1 MYNWNQFRNFPK
13 FKDMSAQEQARQ
25 YFLYQSNIMMEQSA
39 AAIAPAAAA
48 AAAAAGAGAGGGGG
62 GGTLPKENFGQY
74 RTLKAIYFDTMGGDN
89 APTSEELLGYDAEQE
104 DDKQSNYRGARDS
117 YNYNIQG
124 YLLRQ
129 YEQPSNGDTKP
140 EPTYHSDYGTY
151 STGPIFYKGALK
163 AINQT
168 WWASTLEVD
177 RDGDLT
183 PQPGSDLDRVYETW
197 STPENLFIYW
207 TNPQSGLSASS
218 IWPGVSEI
226 KVLPAV
232 ASSGDLP
239 LTGNPGEIIGL
250 SASSVTTWYAWDP
263 IEEEFS
269 ESVFNNYIGAF
280 WSYRNAKR
288 DANIKAQNE
297 ILFAISPFL
306 WAANYV
312 PSYWVRKELYD
323 SQPGNYPG

>member
-13 FKDMSAQEQARQ
+13 FKDMSAQEQTRQ

-48 AAAAAGAGAGGGGG
+48 AAAAGAGAGGGG

-74 RTLKAIYFDTMGGDN
+74 RTLMAIYFDTMGGDN
-89 APTSEELLGYDAEQE
+89 APTSGELLGYAAEEE
-104 DDKQSNYRGARDS
+104 DDKQTIYRGDRDAYLKDMNEYQLAQYNQPGNS
-117 YNYNIQG
+117 YV
-124 YLLRQ
+124 
-129 YEQPSNGDTKP
+129 KP

-151 STGPIFYKGALK
+151 STGSVYFKGALK
-163 AINQT
+163 RINQT

-177 RDGDLT
+177 WEGGLT
-183 PQPGSDLDRVYETW
+183 PQPGSILDQTYERW

-207 TNPQSGLSASS
+207 TNPESGLSASS

-239 LTGNPGEIIGL
+239 LTGNPGERIAL
-250 SASSVTTWYAWDP
+250 SDGSSMYAWDP

-269 ESVFNNYIGAF
+269 ESVYTNYIMPF
-280 WSYRNAKR
+280 WSHRNAKR
-288 DANIKAQNE
+288 EANLKAQNE
-297 ILFAISPFL
+297 LTLAISPFL
-306 WAANYV
+306 WAANYI

>member
-48 AAAAAGAGAGGGGG
+48 AAGAGAGGGGG
-62 GGTLPKENFGQY
+62 KITAKEDFGQY
-74 RTLKAIYFDTMGGDN
+74 RTSKAIYFDTMGGDN
-89 APTSEELLGYDAEQE
+89 APTSEELLGYAANGTAEE
-104 DDKQSNYRGARDS
+104 EDKQTNYRFGRNAYS
-117 YNYNIQG
+117 TAIYNYD
-124 YLLRQ
+124 LRQ
-129 YEQPSNGDTKP
+129 YEQPNNGDIRP

-151 STGPIFYKGALK
+151 STGSIFFKGAIK
-163 AINQT
+163 TINQT
-168 WWASTLEVD
+168 WWAGALEID
-177 RDGDLT
+177 KNIT
-183 PQPGSDLDRVYETW
+183 FYGSQLDQFYETW
-197 STPENLFIYW
+197 STPENLLSYW
-207 TNPQSGLSASS
+207 TNPESGLSASS

-250 SASSVTTWYAWDP
+250 SASDVVATWYAWDP

-269 ESVFNNYIGAF
+269 ESVFNNYINAF
-280 WSYRNAKR
+280 FDFRGAKR
-288 DANIKAQNE
+288 DANIKALNE
-297 ILFAISPFL
+297 LSLAISPFL
-306 WAANYV
+306 WAANYI